1 MVTLYLISFARSFF
15 ASWLTGGCYR
25 VFTWLCI
32 VISAFKVL
40 EKPLSCTR
48 TSLLQSH
55 FFLLAW
61 LGMRPRG
68 VAPPL
73 SSVFAFLSLG
83 LRKLASTA
91 AASYILPH
99 TFLFTTSLFLL
110 HAHIHTHTPAQRG
123 KSICVRHSARER
135 QRHWVNYPPFTAA
148 EKSRWQQTICKWQGA
163 VNYSIFLD

>member
-61 LGMRPRG
+61 LGMRLRG

-73 SSVFAFLSLG
+73 SSVSVFGSWLPPLQ
-83 LRKLASTA
+83 
-91 AASYILPH
+91 PH
-99 TFLFTTSLFLL
+99 TFSLTLSSSPPPSSSYM
-110 HAHIHTHTPAQRG
+110 HIYTHTPAQRG

>member
-1 MVTLYLISFARSFF
+1 MVTLYLISFARSFC

-32 VISAFKVL
+32 VISAFKAL

-48 TSLLQSH
+48 TSSLQSH

-61 LGMRPRG
+61 QSMRPPRCG
-68 VAPPL
+68 PASEQCL
-73 SSVFAFLSLG
+73 CLSLPRSSEAG
-83 LRKLASTA
+83 FRRCSLIHSHSHFPLHH
-91 AASYILPH
+91 LPLPLPC
-99 TFLFTTSLFLL
+99 TY
-110 HAHIHTHTPAQRG
+110 THTPAQRG

-135 QRHWVNYPPFTAA
+135 QRHWVNYPSFTAA